1 MMNNPNK
8 IALSVIAPTYNE
20 APNIQLLISELSR
33 VLEEVSHEII
43 VVDDDSPD
51 GTAEIVA
58 KEREN
63 NPFVHLIHRKDQR
76 GLTSALQAGI
86 LASRGSVVGWL
97 DSDFQHPPL
106 MVRTLFEAIQSG
118 VDVASGSRFLKP
130 LTGDK
135 RVMPNPDTPAE
146 VRLRGQLSRLLS
158 LLISLIA
165 HRQFTDWTSGLIVI
179 RREVFDDYS
188 LKGFYGEYFI
198 SLLIHCA
205 CRRYRIVEIP
215 YILDLRVS
223 GISKSSGGGYLRLLV
238 LGFRY
243 LIVVS
248 RILHTRLFSTRS

>member
-8 IALSVIAPTYNE
+8 IALSVIVPTYNE

-58 KEREN
+58 REREN

-86 LASRGSVVGWL
+86 FASRGSVVGWL

-135 RVMPNPDTPAE
+135 RVMPDSDTPAE
-146 VRLRGQLSRLLS
+146 VRLHGQLSHLLS
-158 LLISLIA
+158 LLISLLV
-165 HRQFTDWTSGLIVI
+165 HKKLTDWTSGLIVI
-179 RREVFDDYS
+179 RKEIFDDYS

-198 SLLIHCA
+198 SLLEHCV
-205 CRRYRIVEIP
+205 CRGYRIVEIP
-215 YILDLRVS
+215 YTLDLRVA
-223 GISKSSGGGYLRLLV
+223 GVSKSSGGGYLRLFI

-243 LIVVS
+243 LVVVS
-248 RILHTRLFSTRS
+248 RILYARIFSTRL